1 MKIVYIDI
9 EALRK
14 EPCLNT
20 EHTEYNEHHYKL
32 LVAKSKSGRVFYNAD
47 GSKSFSILHT
57 TITIDPIL
65 ELYSPLVIQW
75 TPQELFGVK
84 TYEDGIHTGYTVRHP
99 DYPKY
104 KAIWDDI
111 PRRIDED
118 GNPVEV
124 RLLPHG
130 QKSLGNLLSELNL
143 NLNP

>member
-14 EPCLNT
+14 ECCLNT
-20 EHTEYNEHHYKL
+20 EHPEYNERHHVL

-47 GSKSFSILHT
+47 RSKSFSIHQT
-57 TITIDPIL
+57 TVTIDPIL

-84 TYEDGIHTGYTVRHP
+84 TYDDGGTHTGYTPRHA
-99 DYPKY
+99 DYQKY

-111 PRRIDED
+111 PETS
-118 GNPVEV
+118 
-124 RLLPHG
+124 LLPHG
-130 QKSLGNLLSELNL
+130 QKSLGSLLNELNL
-143 NLNP
+143 NG